1 MSATRPVEVRNG
13 AAHARAAE
21 LARHIRRGDPAFDL
35 TSAEVLRS
43 GLAHSDGTPL
53 VGRAAETLL
62 LRAAGYRDLPYG
74 RLYEGHVNALQ
85 LLARCG
91 TEAQREAATRDVER
105 GRLFGVWNTEPP
117 DGVRV
122 ASSDAGGLRL
132 AGRKTFCS
140 GAGRVGG
147 AMITAK
153 TDDGRVRLLVVDM
166 ERERPP
172 IDPAFWQPYGMQSS
186 DSYAVDFTGVLVR
199 PEETI
204 GELDVYMRA
213 PWFGAGAA
221 RFVAVQ
227 TGGVE
232 RIVAEYAGWLR
243 EGERALDP
251 LAIARLG
258 ACSVAAR
265 TAAAWT
271 DACAAA
277 WTRYDRGELGMAELH
292 VTVDAARVAVER
304 AALDVAEAVERG
316 VGARGLL
323 EPAPFSRLVR
333 DLRMYLRQPA
343 PDQAL
348 MRVGRAALE
357 DEAAR

>member
-1 MSATRPVEVRNG
+1 M
-13 AAHARAAE
+13 
-21 LARHIRRGDPAFDL
+21 
-35 TSAEVLRS
+35 
-43 GLAHSDGTPL
+43 
-53 VGRAAETLL
+53 
-62 LRAAGYRDLPYG
+62 RAAGYRDLPFG

-85 LLARCG
+85 LIARCG
-91 TEAQREAATRDVER
+91 TSEQRLAAERDVEL
-105 GRLFGVWNTEPP
+105 GRLFGVWNTEPA

-122 ASSDAGGLRL
+122 ASDGPAGLRL

-147 AMITAK
+147 ALITAK
-153 TDDGRVRLLVVDM
+153 TEAGGVQLVVVDM
-166 ERERPP
+166 HRERPP
-172 IDPAFWQPYGMQSS
+172 IDTSFWQPFGMQTS
-186 DSYAVDFTGVLVR
+186 DSYAVDFAGVHVR
-199 PEETI
+199 PDETI
-204 GELDVYMRA
+204 GEPDAYMRA

-232 RIVAEYAGWLR
+232 RIVAEYASWLR
-243 EGERALDP
+243 EGGRADE
-251 LAIARLG
+251 LAVARLG
-258 ACSVAAR
+258 ACTVAAR
-265 TAAAWT
+265 TAHGWTETCAGAW
-271 DACAAA
+271 A
-277 WTRYDRGELGMAELH
+277 RYDRGALDSAELH

-323 EPAPFSRLVR
+323 EPALFSRLLR

-348 MRVGRAALE
+348 MRVGRAALSSQ
-357 DEAAR
+357 ATR